1 MDKFEKYNRYIELK
15 WWENIN
21 KRDIRN
27 WVKNFQNEE
36 LAYDILNQII
46 FYNSGQLEKYTE
58 CLLNELK
65 AQVYLENVKEY
76 GLGQVNDDF
85 LEDRWKD
92 YCSCTT
98 VLPAKCEKEVV
109 SSADTVI
116 GKWRDVIGE
125 EQLSDI
131 INIAD
136 AINKGMKR
144 FILVDDFAGTGRQME
159 KVLSRKIKIE
169 TGKEIAIG
177 KIPEMYPEIEIKV
190 GLYVIHE
197 KGYNYL
203 KEKFPKVDLMFIDYI
218 TEDMNLISEK
228 NELFR
233 DKTAEEASEFKQEL
247 ERIKEEIRRDKRN
260 YEKLLIYDLNIPIVF
275 EHGCPNNT
283 ILLIFAKTEKWKQ
296 LFKLGGM
303 GNENAV

>member
-27 WVKNFQNEE
+27 WVHNFHNEE

-76 GLGQVNDDF
+76 GLGKVKDYF

-92 YCSCTT
+92 YCSHTKI
-98 VLPAKCEKEVV
+98 LPAKCEKEVV

-116 GKWRDVIGE
+116 GKWREIIGE
-125 EQLSDI
+125 EQLSEI
-131 INIAD
+131 IDIAD
-136 AINKGMKR
+136 DINKGIQR
-144 FILVDDFAGTGRQME
+144 FILVDDFVGTGRQME

-177 KIPEMYPEIEIKV
+177 KIPEVCPEIEIKV

-197 KGYNYL
+197 KGYNY
-203 KEKFPKVDLMFIDYI
+203 
-218 TEDMNLISEK
+218 
-228 NELFR
+228 
-233 DKTAEEASEFKQEL
+233 
-247 ERIKEEIRRDKRN
+247 
-260 YEKLLIYDLNIPIVF
+260 
-275 EHGCPNNT
+275 
-283 ILLIFAKTEKWKQ
+283 
-296 LFKLGGM
+296 
-303 GNENAV
+303 

>member
-1 MDKFEKYNRYIELK
+1 M
-15 WWENIN
+15 
-21 KRDIRN
+21 
-27 WVKNFQNEE
+27 KNFQNEE
-36 LAYDILNQII
+36 LAYDILYQII

-65 AQVYLENVKEY
+65 AQVYLGNVKKY

-85 LEDRWKD
+85 LEDGWKD
-92 YCSCTT
+92 YCSRTKI
-98 VLPAKCEKEVV
+98 LPAKCENEVV

-136 AINKGMKR
+136 AINRGMQR

-159 KVLSRKIKIE
+159 KVLSRKIRIE

-233 DKTAEEASEFKQEL
+233 DKNAEEANEFKQEL
-247 ERIKEEIRRDKRN
+247 ERLKEEIRRDKHN

-283 ILLIFAKTEKWKQ
+283 MLLIFAKTKKWKQ

-303 GNENAV
+303 GNENTV